1 MRTVPLGQTE
11 KLKWDFPHQK
21 FTAYFLY
28 VSRYRNPLK
37 NLTRVKSSGKAKLIV
52 YKDLKIYFIQL
63 NWNSIKIIAKD
74 SFVTKQFEI
83 SGIKDF
89 SSVSNELKMNSVRLN
104 PDFIPN
110 ISQKIPDFGMHKIFT
125 PFRFFRL
132 KLFNKK
138 IILNNPSK
146 INKKTLKLNIKSW
159 NK

>member
-1 MRTVPLGQTE
+1 MRKVPLGQTE
-11 KLKWDFPHQK
+11 KLKWDFPHLK
-21 FTAYFLY
+21 FTAYLLY

-63 NWNSIKIIAKD
+63 KWNSVKIIAKD

-89 SSVSNELKMNSVRLN
+89 SSVSNELKINSVPFN

-110 ISQKIPDFGMHKIFT
+110 ISKKIPDFGMHKIST
-125 PFRFFRL
+125 PLRSFRL
-132 KLFNKK
+132 KLFSKK
-138 IILNNPSK
+138 IILKSPSK
-146 INKKTLKLNIKSW
+146 INRKTLKLNIKSW